1 MKTENHLGSDP
12 IARLVLRIALP
23 SMLAQFVSVLYS
35 IVDRMYIGHI
45 EGYGDIALAGAGV
58 CGPVVTLVASFAS
71 LIGVGGA
78 PLMSVKMGEGN
89 HKEAERILSNCFAML
104 CVLSAVLMLA
114 MYAVSRP
121 MLTLFGASRATLPY
135 ALDYFRT
142 YLTGTLFALLS
153 AGMNQFVIC
162 QGFAREGMKAVVLGA
177 ALNIALDPLF
187 IFGLHM
193 GVRGAAVATVL
204 SQAAG
209 CAYVL
214 RILFGKRVPVRIRF
228 AGWHLRLM
236 RRVLAIGFTPFLI
249 IAIDNIMIIAMNA
262 VLQKYA
268 APGQGDAL
276 ITCATIVQSF
286 MLVVTMP
293 LGGISGG
300 TQTILAYNYGAGNT
314 GRVLEAQK
322 QIVKL
327 CVLFTAVMFVLARV
341 CGPLFVKLFTE
352 DASIAPQA
360 AWAIRVCTLAIIPLG
375 VQYELVD
382 GFTAMGCVRFALPLS
397 FFRKLVYFGAL
408 FLIPLYLPVEHVFYA
423 EALSDICGPAVTV
436 IVYRLV
442 IRRIMDSRQERV
454 AELRR
459 IRGMQKTS

>member
-1 MKTENHLGSDP
+1 MKRANHLGSDP
-12 IARLVLRIALP
+12 IGRLVLRIALP

-45 EGYGDIALAGAGV
+45 ANYGDIALAGAGV

-78 PLMSVKMGEGN
+78 PLMSVKLGEGN
-89 HKEAERILSNCFAML
+89 REEAEKILSNCFAML
-104 CVLSAVLMLA
+104 CGLSIVLMLV
-114 MYAVSRP
+114 MYPVSRP
-121 MLTLFGASRATLPY
+121 MLTLFGASGATLPY

-142 YLTGTLFALLS
+142 YLLGTLFALLS
-153 AGMNQFVIC
+153 TGMNQFVIC
-162 QGFAREGMKAVVLGA
+162 QGFAGEGMKSVMLGA
-177 ALNIALDPLF
+177 VLNIALDPLF
-187 IFGLHM
+187 IFGLDM

-204 SQAAG
+204 SQVAS

-214 RILFGKRVPVRIRF
+214 RMLLGRKVPVRIRF
-228 AGWHLRLM
+228 TGWYPRIM
-236 RRVLAIGFTPFLI
+236 GRVLAIGFTPFLI
-249 IAIDNIMIIAMNA
+249 IAIDNVMIIAMNA
-262 VLQKYA
+262 VLQSYA
-268 APGQGDAL
+268 APGQGDVL

-327 CVLFTAVMFVLARV
+327 CVLFTALMFVLARL
-341 CGPLFVKLFTE
+341 CGPLFVKLFTA

-408 FLIPLYLPVEHVFYA
+408 FIIPLFWPVEYVFYV
-423 EALSDICGPAVTV
+423 EPLSDICGPIVTV
-436 IVYRLV
+436 LVYRAAIGGIMERRRARV
-442 IRRIMDSRQERV
+442 EEIRKAREI
-454 AELRR
+454 A
-459 IRGMQKTS
+459 